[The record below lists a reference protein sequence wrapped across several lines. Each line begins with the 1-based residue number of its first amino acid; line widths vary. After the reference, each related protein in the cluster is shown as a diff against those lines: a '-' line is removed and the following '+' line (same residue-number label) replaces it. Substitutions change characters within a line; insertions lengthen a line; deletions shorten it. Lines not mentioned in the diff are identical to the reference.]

1 MKIMDSHRR
10 TPAQNCAKH
19 CYLLS
24 GLVRCGHCVEAM
36 HGNTHINVKGSV
48 YHSYRC
54 DKKHDKSC
62 PNTEISQERLDE
74 YVLRMLEENIFNEGI
89 FHKLIDK
96 MKSSYSERLKHY
108 SDEVNRLK
116 AKLPSLDTRKQSI
129 IKAIAGG
136 FIADDFKEEMAR
148 IDAEREQIQKRMS
161 EIGNN
166 IPSMQLDEQ
175 KLSAMLSEL
184 RTSIQGRCII
194 ECKRFIKEF
203 VEGVVVYDSR
213 IDVIMKISH
222 SIAEG
227 CSYTITKTIARK
239 FLPKP
244 I

>member
-1 MKIMDSHRR
+1 
-10 TPAQNCAKH
+10 
-19 CYLLS
+19 
-24 GLVRCGHCVEAM
+24 
-36 HGNTHINVKGSV
+36 
-48 YHSYRC
+48 
-54 DKKHDKSC
+54 
-62 PNTEISQERLDE
+62 
-74 YVLRMLEENIFNEGI
+74 
-89 FHKLIDK
+89 

-116 AKLPSLDTRKQSI
+116 AKFPSLDTRKQNI

-148 IDAEREQIQKRMS
+148 IDAEREQIQERMS

-184 RTSIQGRCII
+184 RTSVESRCII
-194 ECKRFIKEF
+194 KCKRFIKEF
-203 VEGVVVYDSR
+203 VERVVVYDSR
-213 IDVIMKISH
+213 IEVIMKISH

-227 CSYTITKTIARK
+227 CNYTITRTIARK

-244 I
+244 R